1 MQYKINDNIYSV
13 HYMPCD
19 MAFYLFNSA
28 LRNLHVKEYYLTFRY
43 SDNNTV
49 FLSRRLYSRVF
60 GFFQLVGVLL
70 FGFLISFVLFGVC
83 LFYF

>member
-49 FLSRRLYSRVF
+49 FLSRRLYSSVF
-60 GFFQLVGVLL
+60 WVFSVGWCSVVWFF
-70 FGFLISFVLFGVC
+70 
-83 LFYF
+83 